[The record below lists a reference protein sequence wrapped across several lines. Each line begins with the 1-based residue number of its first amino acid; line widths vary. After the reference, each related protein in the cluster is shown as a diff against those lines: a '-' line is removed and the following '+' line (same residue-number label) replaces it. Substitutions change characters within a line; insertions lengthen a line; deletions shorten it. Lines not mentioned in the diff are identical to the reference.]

1 VTLHLAAA
9 AAVLDGNRILLTK
22 REDFAVWCL
31 PGGGIDDGESPAEA
45 AAREA
50 REETGLE
57 VEVTHL
63 VGTHTRPSWLD
74 GDTCLLVFAARAV
87 GGALRPDP
95 REVLEARFFEPD
107 ALPAPLFWHHVSPIE
122 GAFAGVAGAA
132 WRYTGQPPR
141 RFASR
146 AELYA
151 LRDRSGLTR
160 QAFYLRHLGTADP
173 SLEVLEAPGRVAPA
187 APAWSQPP

>member
-1 VTLHLAAA
+1 MTLHLAAA
-9 AAVLDGNRILLTK
+9 VAVVEGNRILLTK

-31 PGGGIDDGESPAEA
+31 PGGGIEDGESPAAA

-63 VGTHTRPSWLD
+63 VGTHTRPSWQG
-74 GDTCLLVFAARAV
+74 GDTCLLVYAARAV

-95 REVLEARFFEPD
+95 REVLEARFFGPD

-132 WRYTGQPPR
+132 WRYTGPPPR

-146 AELYA
+146 AALYA

-160 QAFYLRHLGTADP
+160 QEFYLRHVGAADR
-173 SLEVLEAPGRVAPA
+173 SLEVREALGRFPPPA
-187 APAWSQPP
+187 AAHG